1 MRMLVKTMN
10 KIRFVLILLLIL
22 SWGFQD
28 GLLQGGGNDKGVKN
42 IINVSDSLFIAQSKP
57 LNTYE
62 WGKLVKEIYAGSSGS
77 LSNVTEYFK
86 NHHRFNGAVMVAKDG
101 VPVYEEYYGQAN
113 FESGQKLDKNSRFQL
128 ASVSKQFTAVA
139 VLMLQQE
146 GKLHIDSAI
155 TKYLPGLKY
164 DNVTVRHLLTHKA
177 GFPDYMWLIGRYW
190 DNNEPPLNKDIIK
203 IIEEHPVRLNYTP
216 GTKFRYSN
224 TGYCMLAAIVEEV
237 SGFDFDA
244 FMKQRVFEPLDMNHT
259 FAYSGAK
266 DTILSDMVSGFRY
279 SSGHYTKV
287 QENLMEGTFGDKGIY
302 STPRDMVKWMKG
314 LQEGKLLAEDL
325 LELALTSSEPD
336 SDGLVNYGM
345 GFRIYDHFYGK
356 MVFHNGSWSG
366 FRTTLRSF
374 PEEKLT
380 VVVLSNNSYHKTGK
394 MARALTS
401 AIMTDYRA
409 NTVYDLAVDF
419 TREKQMPK
427 PELFTATDIEE
438 FRNLHSVMDSMN
450 RNWMAYRLSKFADEL
465 NQRTYE
471 WVAMNQKR

>member
-1 MRMLVKTMN
+1 MLVKKMK
-10 KIRFVLILLLIL
+10 KIRFVLILLLML

-28 GLLQGGGNDKGVKN
+28 GLLQGGGNNKGVKN

-57 LNTYE
+57 LNTGE
-62 WGKLVKEIYAGSSGS
+62 WSKLVKEIYAGTSDS
-77 LSNVTEYFK
+77 LRNISEYFK

-101 VPVYEEYYGQAN
+101 VPVYEEYFGKADL
-113 FESGQKLDKNSRFQL
+113 ESGKEVDKNSRFQL

-177 GFPDYMWLIGRYW
+177 GFPNYMWLIGRYW
-190 DNNEPPLNKDIIK
+190 DKSEPPQNKDIIK
-203 IIEEHPVRLNYTP
+203 IIEEHPVRLNFTP
-216 GTKFRYSN
+216 GTRFSYSN

-266 DTILSDMVSGFRY
+266 DTILSDMVRGFRY
-279 SSGHYTKV
+279 SQGQYTKV

-302 STPRDMVKWMKG
+302 STPRDLVKWTKG
-314 LQEGKLLAEDL
+314 LREGKLLSEDL
-325 LELALTSSEPD
+325 LDLALTSSEPG
-336 SDGLVNYGM
+336 SDELVNYGM

-356 MVFHNGSWSG
+356 MVYHNGSWSG

-374 PEEKLT
+374 PEENLT
-380 VVVLSNNSYHKTGK
+380 IVVLSNNSFRQTGE

-427 PELFTATDIEE
+427 PELFTAMDIEE
-438 FRNLHSVMDSMN
+438 LRNLQSVMDSMN
-450 RNWMAYRLSKFADEL
+450 RNWMAYRLSKYADEL
-465 NQRTYE
+465 DQRSYE
-471 WVAMNQKR
+471 WVAMNQNK